1 VYRHSIERG
10 VRQMEKIEKGLALEE
25 LEAQTAE
32 LLPDRLEMRRRS
44 VRNRRKRQFDCSP
57 NNVQVGDFN
66 DIDQDLQCFRIS

>member
-1 VYRHSIERG
+1 L
-10 VRQMEKIEKGLALEE
+10 EKIEKGLALEE

-57 NNVQVGDFN
+57 NNVQVGDDN
-66 DIDQDLQCFRIS
+66 DIDSDIQCFRIS

>member
-1 VYRHSIERG
+1 
-10 VRQMEKIEKGLALEE
+10 MEKIEKGLALEE

-44 VRNRRKRQFDCSP
+44 VRKRRKRQFDCSP

-66 DIDQDLQCFRIS
+66 DIDQDLQCFRVTT